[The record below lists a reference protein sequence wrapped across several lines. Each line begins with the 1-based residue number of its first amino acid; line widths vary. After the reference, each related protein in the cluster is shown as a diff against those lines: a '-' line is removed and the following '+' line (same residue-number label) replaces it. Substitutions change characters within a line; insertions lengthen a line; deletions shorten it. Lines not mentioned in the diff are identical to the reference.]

1 MNAASRTSPRCRR
14 AAADFDTLTAA
25 KRLRDAG
32 LDNETIEEDC
42 TVRIPILLAYLSVA
56 AAYALCAW
64 QYWGAP
70 PPGISSFLKYQ
81 MMTVNENSFIEMFST
96 AAWLTATVLFI
107 RAFVSARTKSMRAR
121 AGGGNVWSRRW
132 LLFFSILCVVAL
144 GEELSW
150 GTHWTGPDP
159 FAGSVNSQFSIHNS
173 EIGDLK
179 LELYMNIIFY
189 AGLLFLW
196 LALPILKSHRPL
208 DRWEIAVSMPVPSG
222 TVRLFFLL
230 NTIVYLV
237 LDRLFFNVGEVYEA
251 SIPIVVT
258 LAAMTMRATAD
269 EMRTRH

>member
-1 MNAASRTSPRCRR
+1 M
-14 AAADFDTLTAA
+14 
-25 KRLRDAG
+25 
-32 LDNETIEEDC
+32 
-42 TVRIPILLAYLSVA
+42 RIPILLAYLCIV

-81 MMTVNENSFIEMFST
+81 MMSVNENSFIEMFST

-107 RAFVSARTKSMRAR
+107 RAFASARTKYMRAR
-121 AGGGNVWSRRW
+121 AGGDVWSRRW

-173 EIGDLK
+173 EIGGLK

-189 AGLLFLW
+189 ARLLFLW
-196 LALPILKSHRPL
+196 LALPILKCYRPL
-208 DRWEIAVSMPVPSG
+208 DRWAIAVSMPVPSE

-237 LDRLFFNVGEVYEA
+237 LDRLFFDVGAIYEA
-251 SIPIVVT
+251 SIPVVAA
-258 LAAMTMRATAD
+258 LAAMTMRSDDGRDTNPA
-269 EMRTRH
+269 